1 MGKRIRS
8 LKRQIGKKVY
18 KFPKALNHDFYVT
31 NFNARLKRLQVEA
44 EQAKEV
50 AKRAREVRQL
60 IDAQDRQEAKRK
72 RSIPF

>member
-18 KFPKALNHDFYVT
+18 KFPKALNYDFYVT
-31 NFNARLKRLQVEA
+31 NFNGRLKRLKGEA
-44 EQAKEV
+44 WEATETAKQAK
-50 AKRAREVRQL
+50 KVRKL
-60 IDAQDRQEAKRK
+60 IDAQDRIAARE